1 MPQIEIDSYSTLIH
15 NLPEIA
21 KQLEIANKLKAIE
34 LKLQFH
40 AGVQNPPP
48 AWVKEIDSLVK

>member
-1 MPQIEIDSYSTLIH
+1 MPQIEIDSYSTVIRS
-15 NLPEIA
+15 LPEIA

-34 LKLQFH
+34 IKLKFH

-48 AWVKEIDSLVK
+48 AWAEEIDRLVK